1 MALRWLAVNMVDGS
15 IICRLPSA
23 AVSGPLRRTIGRY
36 ETMSATLQVT
46 SKTSPSWPAAVV
58 PYQAMWVAYDGPAG
72 AEHPLWGGIV
82 TGTPTRNLGNTLE
95 VSLATPEVYLDRRYV
110 GFYDAVGRDSN
121 LIVTDLVS
129 QFAGALPGLPGSF
142 GMPLSTRTI
151 GTGTLMDRHYRPD
164 GDTTIY
170 SALGDIAAQ
179 KGGPQWMVTL
189 NWARNPDRIT
199 PVLTVAPKLGTRAL
213 PGMAPSVRFTPR
225 MLTDV
230 TYSVDYTNGNGANYV
245 TAVGSGQGSTR
256 PQQVSPATGSWDQPQ
271 RPVVEY
277 RYTPALSIG
286 DIGFLQS
293 HADAARALLANGTG
307 SVAMTVAT
315 AAVGAPLLGKD
326 WELGDDIG
334 YTLTGPTFPT
344 PLTGAAQCIGVDITP
359 TTVRPYLYTGV
370 IY

>member
-1 MALRWLAVNMVDGS
+1 
-15 IICRLPSA
+15 
-23 AVSGPLRRTIGRY
+23 
-36 ETMSATLQVT
+36 
-46 SKTSPSWPAAVV
+46 
-58 PYQAMWVAYDGPAG
+58 
-72 AEHPLWGGIV
+72 
-82 TGTPTRNLGNTLE
+82 
-95 VSLATPEVYLDRRYV
+95 
-110 GFYDAVGRDSN
+110 
-121 LIVTDLVS
+121 
-129 QFAGALPGLPGSF
+129 
-142 GMPLSTRTI
+142 
-151 GTGTLMDRHYRPD
+151 
-164 GDTTIY
+164 
-170 SALGDIAAQ
+170 
-179 KGGPQWMVTL
+179 MVTL

-213 PGMAPSVRFTPR
+213 PGLAPAVQFTPR

-230 TYSVDYTNGNGANYV
+230 TYSVDYTNGNGANFV

-307 SVAMTVAT
+307 TVAMTVAT
-315 AAVGAPLLGKD
+315 SAVGAPQLGKD

-344 PLTGAAQCIGVDITP
+344 PVSGVAQVVGVDITP
-359 TTVRPYLYTGV
+359 TTVRPYLFTGV